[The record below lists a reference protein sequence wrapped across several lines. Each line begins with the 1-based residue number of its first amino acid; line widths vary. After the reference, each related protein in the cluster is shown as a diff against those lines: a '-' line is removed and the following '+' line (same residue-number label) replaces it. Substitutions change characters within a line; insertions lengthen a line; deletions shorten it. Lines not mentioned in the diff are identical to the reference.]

1 MVWRNNG
8 FDLVALQQV
17 APDLLHHRAA
27 PAVLAIQREAST
39 VAFCLI
45 VASQM
50 GALLACRSDRRPF
63 WEMIPIPNPL
73 LWLGW
78 WSEPVVAGTL
88 VLVSPIAAVFELAQ
102 FPPASL
108 GPIALAP
115 LVVLLA
121 DTVHKRL
128 LWRHGRSREA
138 RGLSGSAA

>member
-1 MVWRNNG
+1 
-8 FDLVALQQV
+8 
-17 APDLLHHRAA
+17 
-27 PAVLAIQREAST
+27 
-39 VAFCLI
+39 
-45 VASQM
+45 
-50 GALLACRSDRRPF
+50 
-63 WEMIPIPNPL
+63 MIPIPNPL